1 MGEGVIV
8 TTSRRAFPI
17 QKNQIAIISALVFIA
32 ALLPLFSLLN
42 DYNVYVLTLAIIYA
56 LPATGL
62 TLFMG
67 YTGQLS
73 IGHAAFYGIGA
84 YVAANLSKSG
94 IPFLWALLI
103 SAAITGLIGL
113 ALGSITLR
121 LRGFSLAM
129 STLALGL
136 ISYQIFKNFNA
147 FTGGVS
153 GLGQIP
159 APSIFGLEVTSKLAN
174 YYLALSM
181 LILIML
187 ISIFLVRSPTGRAMR
202 AIADN
207 ELAAQAL
214 GINTYFIKSMVFAL
228 SAAFAGVAGGIYAHI
243 IRYIAPDNF
252 SLLFSILFLTM
263 AIVGG
268 LGSITGG
275 LVGSVV
281 ITLSSE
287 GLRSFPEMQ
296 PLIYGALL
304 IFLVLFMPYGVT
316 GAIQRIGIKLREF
329 TQQYQNK
336 RQFGKE
342 K

>member
-1 MGEGVIV
+1 VGQSIVMKTSWLLSSPERKQFVIISSV
-8 TTSRRAFPI
+8 TVF
-17 QKNQIAIISALVFIA
+17 AIIF
-32 ALLPLFSLLN
+32 PWFWFLN
-42 DYNVYVLTLAIIYA
+42 DYNIYILTLAIIYA

-84 YVAANLSKSG
+84 YVAANLTILG
-94 IPFLWALLI
+94 TPFLLALLL
-103 SAAITGLIGL
+103 SALITGLIGL

-136 ISYQIFKNFNA
+136 ISYQIFKNFTS

-159 APSIFGLEVTSKLAN
+159 APSVMGLLIDSKLSN
-174 YYLALSM
+174 YYLALAVLFLVMVVST
-181 LILIML
+181 
-187 ISIFLVRSPTGRAMR
+187 FLVRSPTGRAMR
-202 AIADN
+202 AIAAN
-207 ELAAQAL
+207 ELASQAL
-214 GINTYFIKSMVFAL
+214 GINTYFIKSVVFAL
-228 SAAFAGVAGGIYAHI
+228 SAAFTGVAGGIYAHT
-243 IRYIAPDNF
+243 IRFIAPDNF
-252 SLLFSILFLTM
+252 SLIFSILFLTM

-287 GLRSFPEMQ
+287 GLRSFPELQ
-296 PLIYGALL
+296 PIFYGSLL
-304 IFLVLFMPYGVT
+304 IILVLFMPYGVT
-316 GAIQRIGIKLREF
+316 GAFNRLRE
-329 TQQYQNK
+329 K
-336 RQFGKE
+336 LLIPHSMRK
-342 K
+342 

>member
-1 MGEGVIV
+1 MML
-8 TTSRRAFPI
+8 
-17 QKNQIAIISALVFIA
+17 K
-32 ALLPLFSLLN
+32 FSLITSLEKKQTTIIGLIIIFALILPMFSFLN

-84 YVAANLSKSG
+84 YVAANLTKLG
-94 IPFLWALLI
+94 TPFLLALLL
-103 SAAITGLIGL
+103 SALITGIIGL
-113 ALGSITLR
+113 ALGLITLR

-159 APSIFGLEVTSKLAN
+159 APSVFGILIDSKLAQ
-174 YYLALSM
+174 YYLALSVLLLVM
-181 LILIML
+181 FIAT
-187 ISIFLVRSPTGRAMR
+187 SLVRSPTGRAMR

-207 ELAAQAL
+207 ELASQSL
-214 GINTYFIKSMVFAL
+214 GINTYFIKSVVFGL
-228 SAAFAGVAGGIYAHI
+228 SAAFTGAAGGIYAHI

-252 SLLFSILFLTM
+252 NLIFSILFLTM

-275 LVGSVV
+275 LVGAFV

-287 GLRSFPEMQ
+287 ELRSIPELQ
-296 PLIYGALL
+296 PIFYGSLL
-304 IFLVLFMPYGVT
+304 IILVLFMPYGVT
-316 GAIQRIGIKLREF
+316 GAL
-329 TQQYQNK
+329 K
-336 RQFGKE
+336 RLKE
-342 K
+342 RLTIPQSVKK